1 MFRYAIKR
9 VARSYKLFIALTI
22 SVLVASSFFASTNVA
37 ADLLARDALDASI
50 DGVVYDFIINDRQGS
65 NWTEETFE
73 NIEAQL
79 DSISEVVGHSRTS
92 WVSLNYNNTGTDFN
106 VIGVEWDSD
115 MTTGMTLQAGR
126 SSLGP
131 NETYVLGGSRNESL
145 FQIDDVVTVPI
156 TILASNGSFFRIE
169 WNLTVA
175 GVVSVPEEQRY
186 AMLQNPT
193 PGILRG
199 AFGIS
204 LESRY
209 NILLVDWN
217 STSRVML
224 DSFEYPDAGSVAGVL
239 NSIHLK
245 LDRERIIDP
254 YNIEASIERVQDV
267 RAIVLERVQPYGG
280 TVESTLELPLMLYM
294 VTSLLMNLQ
303 FIGLSLPIFFM
314 AYFTGTMVS
323 DVSFNLRRREIGL
336 LLTKGYRRR
345 TIRNMFLFEGVLVGA
360 ISGAASIFLGAT
372 VAYFTVQTRL
382 DYFTVLSG
390 NVTSIILS
398 IMLGMILALISVW
411 RPANRAAKLETL
423 DALRQYV
430 YVEETSEYK
439 RLLPTITFTLGTYK
453 LIVWILGI
461 NVNELITS
469 LSLGNLFLAIAAVAW
484 IAVDNILN
492 YLGPLFFLYGATKI
506 FMRGSL
512 RFQEAIVSGGQRI
525 FGAFGRLATRNI
537 KRNPARNAALV
548 FIVALIVSYGVFTI
562 GNLYTQFDQVE
573 RNAKYN
579 VGADLRLEL
588 EPGANLTDIISN
600 VTGHDLVESATTEY
614 RLTMLAGDYRLDARG
629 ITPEEWIETAYWEP
643 EWFLGDIGEMI
654 DSLGNNEI
662 ILSVETAKD
671 LNLEVGD
678 SVSVGVP
685 LSQEVQPLQI
695 IGLIGFQSVLA
706 EFIEDFGASF
716 AGSYPSFV
724 SEQFLND
731 SNYKIYST
739 ANILIDTANSVN
751 GTTLQAEFG
760 ETLSGLAQ
768 TYSVTSELKDYYER
782 PIQRGPLLIQ
792 GVAIVFAIILGM
804 VGTGIVIILTLRE
817 KEAEIALFS
826 VRGFTKWQLFK
837 TLFAEMM
844 VMVFFSL
851 LLGYVVGIIQI
862 FGNVSLINSSA
873 TGLIRSR
880 VILAGMAGYWML
892 AIIGVVVLSAAIP
905 VYMTSRRPEAKV
917 EVLRK

>member
-1 MFRYAIKR
+1 
-9 VARSYKLFIALTI
+9 
-22 SVLVASSFFASTNVA
+22 
-37 ADLLARDALDASI
+37 
-50 DGVVYDFIINDRQGS
+50 
-65 NWTEETFE
+65 
-73 NIEAQL
+73 
-79 DSISEVVGHSRTS
+79 
-92 WVSLNYNNTGTDFN
+92 
-106 VIGVEWDSD
+106 

-131 NETYVLGGSRNESL
+131 NETYVLGGSENESL

-156 TILASNGSFFRIE
+156 NIYAANGSFVRIE
-169 WNLTVA
+169 WNLTIA
-175 GVVSVPEEQRY
+175 GVVSVPEDRRY

-193 PGILRG
+193 AGILRG

-204 LESRY
+204 FETPY
-209 NILLVDWN
+209 NILVVDWN

-224 DSFEYPDAGSVAGVL
+224 DSFEYTEDGSVAGVL
-239 NSIHLK
+239 NSIHIQLNRD
-245 LDRERIIDP
+245 LLIDP
-254 YNIEASIERVQDV
+254 YNIEASIERVTEV
-267 RAIVLERVQPYGG
+267 RGVVTDRVRPYGA
-280 TVESTLELPLMLYM
+280 TVITTLEMPLMLYM

-345 TIRNMFLFEGVLVGA
+345 TIRNMFVFEGVLVGA
-360 ISGAASIFLGAT
+360 IAGAASIFLGTT

-382 DYFTVLSG
+382 DYFSVLGG

-439 RLLPTITFTLGTYK
+439 RLLPTITFLLGTYK

-461 NVNELITS
+461 NVNELITG

-484 IAVDNILN
+484 IAIDNILN

-512 RFQEAIVSGGQRI
+512 RFQEAVVNAGQRI

-573 RNAKYN
+573 RNAKYS
-579 VGADLRLEL
+579 VGSDIRLEL
-588 EPGANLTDIISN
+588 ESGANLTEIMSN
-600 VTGHDLVESATTEY
+600 VTTHDQVASATAEY
-614 RLTMLAGDYRLDARG
+614 RLTMQAGTYNLDARG

-643 EWFLGDIGEMI
+643 EWFLGDFSEMI
-654 DSLGNNEI
+654 NNLGDNEI
-662 ILSVETAKD
+662 ILSVETARD
-671 LNLEVGD
+671 LDLEVGG
-678 SVSVGVP
+678 SISVGVP
-685 LSQEVQPLQI
+685 LSEDVQPLEI
-695 IGLIGFQSVLA
+695 VGLIGFQSVLA

-716 AGSYPSFV
+716 EGSYPSFV

-731 SNYKIYST
+731 SDYKIYST
-739 ANILIDTANSVN
+739 VNVLIDTANNVN
-751 GTTLQAEFG
+751 GTTLQAELG
-760 ETLSGLAQ
+760 DTLTGLSQ
-768 TYSVTSELKDYYER
+768 TYSVTSQLKDYYER

-792 GVAIVFAIILGM
+792 GVAIIFALILGM
-804 VGTGIVIILTLRE
+804 VGTGLVIILTLRE

-862 FGNVSLINSSA
+862 FGNVSLVNSSA
-873 TGLIRSR
+873 TGLIRAR
-880 VILAGMAGYWML
+880 VVLAGMSGYWML
-892 AIIGVVVLSAAIP
+892 AIIGVVVLAAAIP